1 MLALSTYASVLVQL
15 DSRAQ
20 VLLRLYGSIKALL
33 RRYQGSN
40 KALSRLIKALLRR
53 YCAPAVRVQL
63 DSRPE
68 VIDRLERKRLQ
79 LEIEL
84 RQITKEQGGRYLG
97 LLELFRGA
105 LTADTVHAAPLL
117 RR

>member
-1 MLALSTYASVLVQL
+1 M
-15 DSRAQ
+15 
-20 VLLRLYGSIKALL
+20 
-33 RRYQGSN
+33 
-40 KALSRLIKALLRR
+40 
-53 YCAPAVRVQL
+53 RVQL

-84 RQITKEQGGRYLG
+84 RQITKEQGGRYSG

-105 LTADTVHAAPLL
+105 ITENYRCFTKFTAASLLLFFDIFFFESCESGAITGGTVHAAPLL